1 MLLRYHRSKTWK
13 LESLKMCFS
22 TDATTMWHCYK
33 MWKAFQIPASP
44 FERTPHVWRKPA
56 VTVENDERG
65 AAICQD
71 THAVSFCLVQPP
83 VLEVEKCCIGAQGK
97 RMPQTPVHASCF
109 PSSAHD
115 PKDRLRTNAVLWA
128 ESGQSGCLSWARK
141 GSLNVPPALTHL
153 KIPFGESVRAS
164 AGLPQHS
171 ILPCRRASPAA
182 STARNA
188 HVCAYPAD
196 TIT

>member
-13 LESLKMCFS
+13 LESFKMCFS

-71 THAVSFCLVQPP
+71 TMQSVSALSSLLYWKLRSAAF
-83 VLEVEKCCIGAQGK
+83 GARQE
-97 RMPQTPVHASCF
+97 
-109 PSSAHD
+109 
-115 PKDRLRTNAVLWA
+115 NAPDTFACEL
-128 ESGQSGCLSWARK
+128 
-141 GSLNVPPALTHL
+141 
-153 KIPFGESVRAS
+153 
-164 AGLPQHS
+164 LPQQ
-171 ILPCRRASPAA
+171 C
-182 STARNA
+182 T
-188 HVCAYPAD
+188 
-196 TIT
+196 

>member
-44 FERTPHVWRKPA
+44 FERTPQVWRKPA

-83 VLEVEKCCIGAQGK
+83 ALAGVLHVGARQENAPDTCACELL
-97 RMPQTPVHASCF
+97 PQQCTRPERSTAHECRPVGGI
-109 PSSAHD
+109 
-115 PKDRLRTNAVLWA
+115 R
-128 ESGQSGCLSWARK
+128 
-141 GSLNVPPALTHL
+141 
-153 KIPFGESVRAS
+153 SVRMSFVGAKMFTQCT
-164 AGLPQHS
+164 AGTDPFE
-171 ILPCRRASPAA
+171 
-182 STARNA
+182 
-188 HVCAYPAD
+188 D
-196 TIT
+196 TLR